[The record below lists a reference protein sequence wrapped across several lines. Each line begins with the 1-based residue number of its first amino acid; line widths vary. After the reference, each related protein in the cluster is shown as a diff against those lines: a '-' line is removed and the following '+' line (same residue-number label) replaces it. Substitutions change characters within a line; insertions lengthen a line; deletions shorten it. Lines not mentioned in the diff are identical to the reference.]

1 MRSTLV
7 EAPQRNSIVARLLP
21 EPTLLVAL
29 PVDDEALRADGP
41 HGARLAFSPVAG
53 RRDRRVGSRRRDAAV
68 LVHLWGRPDVGGAAQ
83 GAHAGHAPV
92 VGGGGDVD
100 PVKRFAC
107 SLVCGFADRTPGGR
121 RACVRDPRTS

>member
-7 EAPQRNSIVARLLP
+7 AAPQRNSIVARLLP
-21 EPTLLVAL
+21 EPIVPLAL

-41 HGARLAFSPVAG
+41 HGASAASGPVAG
-53 RRDRRVGSRRRDAAV
+53 RRDGRVGSRRRDAAV

-83 GAHAGHAPV
+83 GPDAGHAAV

-100 PVKRFAC
+100 PVRFAC
-107 SLVCGFADRTPGGR
+107 SF
-121 RACVRDPRTS
+121 